1 MKVDIL
7 AFAAHP
13 DDVELSCS
21 GTLLKMIAEGK
32 TVGLADLTRG
42 ELGTRGNA
50 EIRMKEAEAARVF
63 MGALFREQLDMADGF
78 FTYTQENLMK
88 VICSIRAHQPEI
100 VLANSLQDRHP
111 DHGRAAKLVADACF
125 YAGLA
130 KVETTDK
137 DGNLQAHHR
146 PKNCFHY
153 IQDRNLKPDFLV
165 DISDYMNKK
174 IALVKKFESQFYNPD
189 TEEYKQELETPISSK
204 DFMSFLRAKA
214 ASFGREAGFSY
225 GEGFNVNRT
234 PGVNS
239 LFDLK

>member
-21 GTLLKMIAEGK
+21 GTLLKHIAEGK
-32 TVGLADLTRG
+32 TVGLVDLTRG

-50 EIRMKEAEAARVF
+50 TTRMKEGEAAREF
-63 MGALFREQLDMADGF
+63 MGALFREQLDMADGMF
-78 FTYTQENLMK
+78 AYTDENLMK
-88 VICSIRAHQPEI
+88 VIRSIRAHQPEI
-100 VLANSLQDRHP
+100 VLANSLEDRHP

-130 KVETTDK
+130 KIETFGK
-137 DGNLQAHHR
+137 DGTAQVHHR

-153 IQDRNLKPDFLV
+153 IQDRNLEPDFLV
-165 DISDYMNKK
+165 DITDYMDKK
-174 IALVKKFESQFYNPD
+174 IELVKKFESQFYNPD
-189 TEEYKQELETPISSK
+189 SEEYKDELETPISSK

-214 ASFGREAGFSY
+214 ASYGRAAGFSY
-225 GEGFNVNRT
+225 GEGFNVSRT

-239 LFDLK
+239 LFDLV